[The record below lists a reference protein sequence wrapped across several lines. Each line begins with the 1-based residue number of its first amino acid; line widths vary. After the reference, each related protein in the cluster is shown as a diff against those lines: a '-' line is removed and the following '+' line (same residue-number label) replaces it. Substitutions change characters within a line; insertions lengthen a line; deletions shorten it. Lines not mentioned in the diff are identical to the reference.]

1 MSTMAAGLWARPSNF
16 NIRVGTHGI
25 SVRRRVWEA
34 LGSAVSRGRQGAL
47 PAVAVAVGPQVG
59 P

>member
-1 MSTMAAGLWARPSNF
+1 MAAGLWARPSNF